1 MDFLS
6 TLSAHLCGGFKF
18 ILIDNFCVSTLIF
31 EVRILPFLFFK
42 ATFRECDRYF
52 ILFLHFCFLYQL
64 LFPLTLYSLP
74 ESLSDAFL
82 GWFGVGEMGCDIKYT
97 IT

>member
-1 MDFLS
+1 M
-6 TLSAHLCGGFKF
+6 G
-18 ILIDNFCVSTLIF
+18 V
-31 EVRILPFLFFK
+31 LPFLFFK

-64 LFPLTLYSLP
+64 LFPFTLYSLP

-82 GWFGVGEMGCDIKYT
+82 GWYGAGLIGCDVKCELNFSGH
-97 IT
+97 

>member
-1 MDFLS
+1 MGV
-6 TLSAHLCGGFKF
+6 H
-18 ILIDNFCVSTLIF
+18 
-31 EVRILPFLFFK
+31 PFLCFK

-52 ILFLHFCFLYQL
+52 VLFLHFCFLYQL

-82 GWFGVGEMGCDIKYT
+82 GWFGAGLIGCDVKCELNFSGH
-97 IT
+97 